1 VAPNEG
7 QLPVRDEP
15 KEDAAG
21 LWEIGNLIREM
32 EKLLEINC
40 EKKLNGWENKFFLS
54 SFHDSRCGNWLKKR
68 GK

>member
-7 QLPVRDEP
+7 QLPVRDET

-40 EKKLNGWENKFFLS
+40 ETKLNG
-54 SFHDSRCGNWLKKR
+54 
-68 GK
+68 